1 MNNYYFCE
9 DYIYI
14 FGEETS
20 YGLTHHLA
28 KQFQLMLEND
38 F

>member
-1 MNNYYFCE
+1 MII
-9 DYIYI
+9 DKI
-14 FGEETS
+14 GEETS

>member
-1 MNNYYFCE
+1 MKMIIDE
-9 DYIYI
+9 I
-14 FGEETS
+14 GEETS
-20 YGLTHHLA
+20 YDLTQHLA

>member
-1 MNNYYFCE
+1 MII
-9 DYIYI
+9 DKI
-14 FGEETS
+14 GKETS
-20 YGLTHHLA
+20 YGLTNHLA